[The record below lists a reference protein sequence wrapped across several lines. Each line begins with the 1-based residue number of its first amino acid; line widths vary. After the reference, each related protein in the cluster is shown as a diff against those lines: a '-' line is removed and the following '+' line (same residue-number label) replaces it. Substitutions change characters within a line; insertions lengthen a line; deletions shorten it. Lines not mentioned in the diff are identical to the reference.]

1 MKRKRSGRP
10 WQIGVI
16 ALIVGIAKMFS
27 APRSVDHVEQIEVHF
42 ISSAPELSEEHFT
55 IVPDGEGFALQQ
67 KSPDDGTPRSA
78 KPLAKHE
85 IRQLVEALE
94 DDSGSQ
100 LIVSDVIYTRVDPYE
115 LRRAMAARPAG
126 SPCSTEQ
133 WQAGAAVELDRAVA
147 GRTLYRM
154 TAYGEDPARP
164 SPWLEVQL
172 QETGKP
178 TQVWWSVS
186 PKPLM
191 QPWTTGIAAGIV
203 DPRLRTIAAPR
214 WSLGA
219 SDALRTMLPED
230 SLIAR
235 QLGLGSAFDDVRRR
249 ITEQVSARCS
259 STGLAT

>member
-16 ALIVGIAKMFS
+16 VLIIGIAKMFN
-27 APRSVDHVEQIEVHF
+27 APRSVDHVEQIDVHF
-42 ISSAPELSEEHFT
+42 ISSAPGSGEEHFT
-55 IVPDGEGFALQQ
+55 ILPAGEGFALQQ
-67 KSPDDGTPRSA
+67 RYPDKGAPIAA

-100 LIVSDVIYTRVDPYE
+100 LIVSDAIYSRVDPYE
-115 LRRAMAARPAG
+115 LRKAMVSRPAG
-126 SPCSTEQ
+126 SPCSSEQ

-172 QETGKP
+172 HETGKP

-191 QPWTTGIAAGIV
+191 QPWTTGMAAGIV
-203 DPRLRTIAAPR
+203 DPRLRTVAAPH

-219 SDALRTMLPED
+219 SDTLRTMLPED
-230 SLIAR
+230 SLTAR
-235 QLGLGSAFDDVRRR
+235 QLGLGSAFDDVQRR
-249 ITEQVSARCS
+249 ITEHVSARCS
-259 STGLAT
+259 GTGLST